1 MLAVKVKQNAPGCH
15 TYLEVVNVSCLL
27 NYRCANNG
35 SFQVRYGKFA
45 HIVFLCF
52 AFVTNILVASQLLL
66 GGSAVVNALTG
77 MNVYAA
83 VILTPLGWV

>member
-15 TYLEVVNVSCLL
+15 TYLEVVNVSCPSS
-27 NYRCANNG
+27 NHGFVNNG
-35 SFQVRYGKFA
+35 LFQVRYGKFA
-45 HIVFLCF
+45 HLVFLCF

-83 VILTPLGWV
+83 VILTPLG